1 MINAVHQCLLGFTA
15 VLYLLASCHS
25 KHDDVTPRPSF
36 TYSFA
41 TPALKTLLPGY
52 AVGTGVKLT
61 NMSTDAVSYRWDLGD
76 GTSSTQKEPTIAYSQ
91 SGTYII
97 SLTTTSST
105 GTQRMTS
112 QSIKILDCVLK
123 KITISDFKWNSIGEV
138 PNWDERKKADLS
150 LEFGQ
155 HTDTDLPLT
164 VSHSLYKSEP
174 VKNVDNT
181 VGSFTIPVTQK
192 VLLNPTVINNFI
204 VDLYGNDGSGNHVVF
219 SSNAT
224 VVGYSAYLSTKTGL
238 YTITSGPVTLEGSYE

>member
-1 MINAVHQCLLGFTA
+1 MINSLNKYLLGFTA
-15 VLYLLASCHS
+15 ALLLMAACHT
-25 KHDDVTPRPSF
+25 KQDEITPTSSF
-36 TYSFA
+36 SYSFA

-52 AVGTGVKLT
+52 AVGTSIKLT
-61 NMSTDAVSYRWDLGD
+61 NTSTDAVSYRWDLGD
-76 GTSSTQKEPTIAYSQ
+76 GNSSTAKEPTIAYNQ
-91 SGTYII
+91 SGTYTIT
-97 SLTTTSST
+97 LTTTSST
-105 GTQRMTS
+105 GTQRIAT

-138 PNWDERKKADLS
+138 PSWDDRKKADLS

-155 HTDTDLPLT
+155 HIGNDPPLT

-174 VKNVDNT
+174 VKDVSNT
-181 VGSFTIPVTQK
+181 ASSFSITVSQK

-204 VDLYGNDGSGNHVVF
+204 IDLYGNDGSGNRVVF

-238 YTITSGPVTLEGSYE
+238 YTITSGPVILEGSYE